1 MTNKY
6 FIFYVKNE
14 YLNLVEQYPSFLK
27 FIFNES
33 INSFFSKQNEE
44 IFEPMLNK
52 KIYLIEYLNKRMD
65 FVCANQVYYIL
76 NKITDETITVK
87 INEFS
92 LEVTEIE
99 GKHIIYDVLKEF
111 SKNFYMILS

>member
-14 YLNLVEQYPSFLK
+14 YLKLVERYPSFLK
-27 FIFNES
+27 MIFNES
-33 INSFFSKQNEE
+33 VNSFFSKQNEE
-44 IFEPMLNK
+44 VFEPMVIRK
-52 KIYLIEYLNKRMD
+52 KYLIDYLDNRLDFIYDNK
-65 FVCANQVYYIL
+65 VYYIM

-92 LEVTEIE
+92 LEVTESE
-99 GKHIIYDVLKEF
+99 DKYIIYDVLKEY
-111 SKNFYMILS
+111 SKNFYMIVS